1 MIGQSTDSLPLQL
14 PNQIDVLRVYFN
26 LPKKTPES
34 KKIAT
39 IVKLVKDRYR
49 ENAVRVKG
57 TETIRIK
64 IKRLVNSCKNLI
76 SKRTVCRKSVG
87 EKRKHEK
94 FYRNI
99 HNLFDV
105 AENSLVDQQPN
116 HSFIDSFDSSSTSHE
131 SDVPSSFDEH
141 HSEPELYSDSD
152 HDSDPDYDPSKD
164 AFLSHD
170 KVPIPKSLLKE
181 VSGSRASYRIC
192 GNLLNVGVKINGGQ
206 PNMYGMSKSTLWSK
220 ITQIRSSQK
229 NELHASLAA
238 DTSEIVL
245 QFDGKSCSRLN
256 ERHLGNEERLIILCH
271 TNKGDIPLGFFA
283 LESKSGRNCSTQIL
297 RSLADHSLSHR
308 IVGLVCDTES
318 TNTGPQNGTCA
329 LVENALEVDLLY
341 LMCRHHIKEIHL
353 KDVFTA
359 IFGTSQASYITNFD
373 VLLDNWDHIKNT
385 GFLYSPMDNED
396 LMRDEWFQD
405 KIRETVELIGFHASS
420 KNIRDDY
427 AELNDLVL
435 KFLGARTQETF
446 KVVGARNNARW
457 MARII
462 YAMKTYLFRD
472 YLDLDEDFIVLL
484 ERFCNFVALFYT
496 KHWNRCTNAVDAP
509 YNDLQ
514 LWKEL
519 DEYKTVDEEIVTAAL
534 AAHKRHLWYLSD
546 ELAVLSLFS
555 NKVSINDKADMAT
568 KMTQNVGDRTCN
580 SIKYTSE
587 IDDIQNIQLHHFIS
601 ARSFF
606 LFELLQL
613 NAEFLDENPA
623 NWNEM
628 NSFKLAKQKI
638 LDLITVV
645 NDSAERAVQLGANT
659 ITNQRAKTEQSLQ
672 EFIISTY
679 GENLFHQTFYGF
691 HL

>member
-1 MIGQSTDSLPLQL
+1 M
-14 PNQIDVLRVYFN
+14 
-26 LPKKTPES
+26 PKKTPES
-34 KKIAT
+34 KKIAS
-39 IVKLVKDRYR
+39 IVKLVEDRYR

-64 IKRLVNSCKNLI
+64 IKRLVNSCKDLI

-94 FYRNI
+94 FHRSI

-116 HSFIDSFDSSSTSHE
+116 NSPIDSFDSSSSSHE
-131 SDVPSSFDEH
+131 SDVPSSFDAH
-141 HSEPELYSDSD
+141 HSEPEPNPDSDSD
-152 HDSDPDYDPSKD
+152 FDSEHDSDPDYDPSKD
-164 AFLSHD
+164 SLPSHD
-170 KVPIPKSLLKE
+170 KVPISKSLLKE

-206 PNMYGMSKSTLWSK
+206 PNMYGISKSTLWSK

-229 NELHASLAA
+229 NELHSSLAA
-238 DTSEIVL
+238 DNSKIVL

-256 ERHLGNEERLIILCH
+256 ERHLGNEERFIILCH
-271 TNKGDIPLGFFA
+271 TNKGDIPLGFFV
-283 LESKSGRNCSTQIL
+283 LESKSGRNCSNEIL
-297 RSLADHSLSHR
+297 RSLADHNLSHR
-308 IVGLVCDTES
+308 IVGLVCDTEN
-318 TNTGPQNGTCA
+318 TNTGSQNGACA

-341 LMCRHHIKEIHL
+341 LMCRRHIKEIHL
-353 KDVFTA
+353 KDVFTTM
-359 IFGTSQASYITNFD
+359 FGTSQASYITNFD
-373 VLLDNWDHIKNT
+373 VLLDNWDHIKDT
-385 GFLYSPMDNED
+385 GFRYSPIDNEE
-396 LMRDEWFQD
+396 LMGDEWFQF
-405 KIRETVELIGFHASS
+405 KIRETVELIGCHASS

-435 KFLGARTQETF
+435 KFLGVETQKTF

-472 YLDLDEDFIVLL
+472 YLNLDTDFVVLL
-484 ERFCNFVALFYT
+484 ERFCIFVAIFYT

-514 LWKEL
+514 LLKEL
-519 DEYKTVDEEIVTAAL
+519 DEYEGADEEIVTVAL

-546 ELAVLSLFS
+546 ELVVLSLFS
-555 NKVSINDKADMAT
+555 NKVSINDKADMVA
-568 KMTQNVGDRTCN
+568 KLTQNVGGRTCN
-580 SIKYTSE
+580 SIKYTTE

-606 LFELLQL
+606 LFELLEL
-613 NAEFLDENPA
+613 NAEFLNENPA
-623 NWNEM
+623 DWNEM
-628 NSFKLAKQKI
+628 NSFKLAKQKV

-645 NDSAERAVQLGANT
+645 NESAERAVQLGANT

-679 GENLFHQTFYGF
+679 GENLFH
-691 HL
+691 